1 MSKKVPHP
9 NTRFVISKVHPR
21 LFKVVRNEGRTAES
35 TYLYLK
41 VPKIECV
48 IVHVQCMIVFYSSE
62 WHLPSKLKIMV
73 MLKNPQ
79 QKNKI
84 VIVIIFRLNIIVI
97 IYLFFYLGW
106 LQWSGRT
113 AEKYC
118 NGNLIYS
125 HLFVLTGDLSVT
137 LTEIW
142 ESLVPL
148 FSQNQVKYN

>member
-1 MSKKVPHP
+1 M
-9 NTRFVISKVHPR
+9 ISKVHPR

-41 VPKIECV
+41 VPKIDCV

-97 IYLFFYLGW
+97 IYLFFLFW
-106 LQWSGRT
+106 LTSVIWTNCREVLQRKFDLLSFIRT
-113 AEKYC
+113 
-118 NGNLIYS
+118 NWGFVRYS
-125 HLFVLTGDLSVT
+125 YRNMRVLSSLFLSKP
-137 LTEIW
+137 
-142 ESLVPL
+142 S
-148 FSQNQVKYN
+148 